1 MTMPY
6 YASAEQVM
14 RDRSEYARKGISR
27 GRSVAV
33 LTYSDG
39 VLFIAENPSSTL
51 HKVGELYDRIGF
63 AAVGRY
69 SEFESLRVAG
79 VRLADVR
86 GYSYNRRD
94 VTGRVIANAY
104 AQTLGAIFTE
114 QMKPYEVELCVA
126 EVGET
131 PENDQLYRL
140 TFDGSVVDEPDFVVM
155 GGQAEAV
162 SGHLREH
169 FLPGMGLAEALK
181 VGVRAL
187 SAVSPATAANGGGH
201 DQLPAEQL
209 EVAVL
214 DRRRPKRAFRRVV
227 GAALRNLLSDSPGE
241 TEGEPGVEGAHTHA
255 PSAPAPGTP
264 PGLGDPEAVDTAGGS
279 DHGTGQPAVTDGAGG
294 GTDGGS
300 SSSTSPL
307 GR

>member
-6 YASAEQVM
+6 YASPEQLM

-33 LTYSDG
+33 LTYDGG

-51 HKVGELYDRIGF
+51 HKVSELYDRIGF
-63 AAVGRY
+63 APVGG
-69 SEFESLRVAG
+69 SAECESRRGAG
-79 VRLADVR
+79 IRLADVR

-104 AQTLGAIFTE
+104 AQTLGAVFTE

-126 EVGET
+126 EVGDT
-131 PENDQLYRL
+131 PDSDQLYRL

-162 SGHLREH
+162 TSHLRQH
-169 FLPGMGLAEALK
+169 FSHGMVLAEALR
-181 VGVRAL
+181 VGVQAL
-187 SAVSPATAANGGGH
+187 SAVSPATSANGGGH
-201 DQLPAEQL
+201 EQLPAEQI

-214 DRRRPKRAFRRVV
+214 DR
-227 GAALRNLLSDSPGE
+227 
-241 TEGEPGVEGAHTHA
+241 
-255 PSAPAPGTP
+255 
-264 PGLGDPEAVDTAGGS
+264 
-279 DHGTGQPAVTDGAGG
+279 
-294 GTDGGS
+294 
-300 SSSTSPL
+300 
-307 GR
+307 

>member
-1 MTMPY
+1 MTLPY
-6 YASAEQVM
+6 YASPEQLM

-39 VLFIAENPSSTL
+39 VLLIAENPSSTL

-79 VRLADVR
+79 VRLAGVR
-86 GYSYNRRD
+86 GDSYKRRD

-104 AQTLGAIFTE
+104 AQTLGEIFTQ

-126 EVGET
+126 EVGNV
-131 PENDQLYRL
+131 PEADQLFRL
-140 TFDGSVVDEPDFVVM
+140 TFDGSIVDEPDFVVM
-155 GGQAEAV
+155 GGQADAV
-162 SGHLREH
+162 TSHLREH
-169 FLPGMGLAEALK
+169 FLPGMGLADALM

-187 SAVSPATAANGGGH
+187 SAVSPVTAGAGNGGPT
-201 DQLPAEQL
+201 QLTSQQL

-227 GAALRNLLSDSPGE
+227 GAALRPLLGE
-241 TEGEPGVEGAHTHA
+241 EPGDVPEAPEGATAAHA

-264 PGLGDPEAVDTAGGS
+264 PGLGDP
-279 DHGTGQPAVTDGAGG
+279 
-294 GTDGGS
+294 
-300 SSSTSPL
+300 
-307 GR
+307 

>member
-6 YASAEQVM
+6 YASPEQLM

-33 LTYSDG
+33 VTYADG
-39 VLFIAENPSSTL
+39 ILFIAEHPSSTL
-51 HKVGELYDRIGF
+51 HKVAELYDRIGF

-69 SEFESLRVAG
+69 SEFEGLRVAG

-104 AQTLGAIFTE
+104 AQTLAAVFSE

-126 EVGET
+126 EVGEVAGS
-131 PENDQLYRL
+131 DQLYRL

-155 GGQAEAV
+155 GGQAETV
-162 SGHLREH
+162 SNHLRDNFH
-169 FLPGMGLAEALK
+169 SGMGLTEALR
-181 VGVRAL
+181 VGVEAL
-187 SAVSPATAANGGGH
+187 SAVSPATAANGGSH
-201 DQLPAEQL
+201 DQLPAEQI

-227 GAALRNLLSDSPGE
+227 GA
-241 TEGEPGVEGAHTHA
+241 
-255 PSAPAPGTP
+255 
-264 PGLGDPEAVDTAGGS
+264 
-279 DHGTGQPAVTDGAGG
+279 
-294 GTDGGS
+294 
-300 SSSTSPL
+300 
-307 GR
+307 